1 MTATAAAIHEGSGK
15 VLAWREEQFLNM
27 KFSPLQAQVLSES
40 HADLH
45 VAADIIKDG
54 CPHVIAYEILLD

>member
-1 MTATAAAIHEGSGK
+1 MTVAEAMLSEGDGK

-27 KFSPLQAQVLSES
+27 QFSPLQAQVLAES

-54 CPHVIAYEILLD
+54 CPHAIAADILLD